1 MHFSFNRWL
10 KTNGG
15 SRSWKT
21 SRPQQTFAL
30 SAVPRAHITCIA
42 AAPVMLYGHYYGGVP
57 AALTAAVEP
66 SMKNSLPCFL
76 SLCAAML
83 FTAALLRAFKERA
96 DATPARRMLLTIPTL
111 RCARAATRR
120 ASRSHNDITYAAE
133 PSWGWFLSKHVMK
146 CSPPQNRTLLP

>member
-1 MHFSFNRWL
+1 MPYDPAKVPSL
-10 KTNGG
+10 
-15 SRSWKT
+15 
-21 SRPQQTFAL
+21 TFESVLNAL
-30 SAVPRAHITCIA
+30 PIYCVTCTT
-42 AAPVMLYGHYYGGVP
+42 AAPVRAARSDAIRALVYRRALRYGTATRGGN
-57 AALTAAVEP
+57 EP

-96 DATPARRMLLTIPTL
+96 DATPARRMPLTIPTL

-133 PSWGWFLSKHVMK
+133 AEDGF
-146 CSPPQNRTLLP
+146 